1 MPPANRIPDDEREA
15 IANAIRAGKPRNEI
29 AREFSRSA
37 GTVSNIATEYGLTD
51 AFDRSA
57 TKNATEARQADN
69 RARRAELSSRLLVKA
84 GQLLDD
90 MDAPAIVW
98 NIGGKDNVY
107 TEHQMPKPP
116 TGDLRN
122 LMVTAATAIDKH
134 VVLEKV
140 DADTGAETAGS
151 LLGSLL
157 DDLIERHGDSP
168 EAG

>member
-1 MPPANRIPDDEREA
+1 MPPRIPDETREA
-15 IANAIRAGKPRNEI
+15 ILEDVQSGQLARNAI
-29 AREFSRSA
+29 ARKHKVGPA
-37 GTVSNIATEYGLTD
+37 TVSRIADEAGLD
-51 AFDRSA
+51 QPFDRTE
-57 TKNATEARQADN
+57 TKNATQARQADN
-69 RARRAELSSRLLVKA
+69 RRRRAELSSRLLVKA

-90 MDAPAIVW
+90 MDRPAIVW
-98 NIGGKDNVY
+98 NIGGKDNTY
-107 TEHQMPKPP
+107 TEHPMPKPP

-134 VVLEKV
+134 VVLERI

-168 EAG
+168 ETG